1 MKALQFPRLGNE
13 VADMSTGLCH
23 LSGSVRGVSRF
34 KVVRGRFSHIDLAS
48 RLNTRHV
55 TRLHQI
61 EVWKFDIR
69 QA

>member
-23 LSGSVRGVSRF
+23 LLVEG
-34 KVVRGRFSHIDLAS
+34 LALRS
-48 RLNTRHV
+48 CEDVLSTLIFARRLTTRHV

>member
-1 MKALQFPRLGNE
+1 MEALPFPRLDSE

-23 LSGSVRGVSRF
+23 LSSFVCGVSRF
-34 KVVRGRFSHIDLAS
+34 KVVRGRSSHVDLAR
-48 RLNTRHV
+48 RLTTRHV

-61 EVWKFDIR
+61 EVLKFDIC